1 MQISLQDKGQP
12 IGPFSL
18 EQVREGLAKG
28 DYKPSDLAWYEGAPG
43 WIPLSSIPGTDL
55 SVLPNSLG
63 LVSQPKTSVLAIWS
77 LVLGILSIM
86 CLGLPGVPA
95 IICGHL
101 ALSKIKKSRG
111 AETGGGLAIAGLIT
125 GYFGFFVMGIAGL
138 AGLTAPMVI
147 RQRNKANQTEAVNN
161 ARQMGLALVEFGDEY
176 GAYPSETTAAKVAAN
191 TSSPAMTGNSSNARF
206 RQLIQS
212 GVVQSEMV
220 FYSRCQ
226 GARKPDNDFTGN
238 KALESGECGFAFI
251 ENLDPKDENSRPIA
265 MTPMVSG
272 TDRFDPM
279 PFDGKAVILWTDN
292 SVRSLPID
300 RASGQVMLD
309 GRNLLDPEHPV
320 WSGKAPEIL
329 LPE

>member
-18 EQVREGLAKG
+18 EQVRQGLASG
-28 DYKPSDLAWYEGAPG
+28 VYKPSDLAWYEGAPG
-43 WIPLSSIPGTDL
+43 WVPLSSIPGTDL
-55 SVLPNSLG
+55 SVFPYSLG

-86 CLGLPGVPA
+86 CLGLPGIPA
-95 IICGHL
+95 VICGHI
-101 ALSKIKKSRG
+101 ALSKIKKSG
-111 AETGGGLAIAGLIT
+111 GTETGGGLAIAGLIT
-125 GYFGFFVMGIAGL
+125 GYFGTFIVGIAFL

-147 RQRNKANQTEAVNN
+147 RQRKKADQTQAISN

-176 GAYPSETTAAKVAAN
+176 GAYPSEATAAKVAAS

-206 RQLIQS
+206 RQLIQ
-212 GVVQSEMV
+212 GEIVQSELM
-220 FYSRCQ
+220 FYSRCD
-226 GARKPDNDFTGN
+226 GTRKPDNDFTGN
-238 KALESGECGFAFI
+238 MAIESGECGFAYI
-251 ENLDPKDENSRPIA
+251 DNLDPKDGAIRPIA

-279 PFDGKAVILWTDN
+279 PFDGKAVILWTDG
-292 SVRSLPID
+292 SVKSLPID